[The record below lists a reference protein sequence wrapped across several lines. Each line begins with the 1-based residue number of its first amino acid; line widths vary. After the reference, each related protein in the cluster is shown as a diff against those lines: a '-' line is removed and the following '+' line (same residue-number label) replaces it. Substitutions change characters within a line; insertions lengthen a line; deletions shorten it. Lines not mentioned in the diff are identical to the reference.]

1 MTAPPTAVDDA
12 AVTRVEVFLVATV
25 ATVLVTRGYLAAT
38 GYPQIGGGTLHIAHV
53 LWGGLLMAVALVGVL
68 IRHGS
73 RVRMRAALLGGIG
86 FGLFLDE
93 VGKFLTTDVDYFF
106 RPAVA
111 VMYVVLVA
119 FYLGARVALSR
130 RGPTDRQRLAVGLE
144 ALTDL
149 VLGRLDELARRR
161 ALDVL
166 AGVRDPA
173 QRELAGSIRAG
184 LAAPV
189 AARTGFDGRIAVVR
203 DRVERRVTAWA
214 ATAAARRLVLVVFA
228 VHAAHTLV
236 GLVIVL
242 AGSGWAAEDAG
253 ISEIG
258 AELSGAVSAVLIV
271 AGLWQFARRRDLP
284 ALRLLYASVVV
295 NLLVTQVFLFDL
307 RQFGA
312 LAGFA
317 VSLLLLIVVR
327 VAIRT
332 EKAVVVPG
340 DVPDGVSAPVRQA

>member
-1 MTAPPTAVDDA
+1 M
-12 AVTRVEVFLVATV
+12 TRVEVFLVAAV

-53 LWGGLLMAVALVGVL
+53 LWGGLLMAVALVGTL

-119 FYLGARVALSR
+119 FYLGARVALLR

-149 VLGRLDELARRR
+149 VLGQLDDLARRR
-161 ALDVL
+161 ALDML

-173 QRELAGSIRAG
+173 QRELAGAVRAG

-189 AARTGFDGRIAVVR
+189 AAPAGFDGRIAAAR
-203 DRVERRVTAWA
+203 DRLERRVTAVA
-214 ATAAARRLVLVVFA
+214 ATAAARRLVLAVFA

-236 GLVIVL
+236 GLAILL
-242 AGSGWAAEDAG
+242 AGPGWEDEDAG
-253 ISEIG
+253 LSELG
-258 AELSGAVSAVLIV
+258 AEISGAVSAVLIV

-332 EKAVVVPG
+332 EKTVVAPPAVPR
-340 DVPDGVSAPVRQA
+340 GVSAASGQA